1 MKIKPVDILA
11 LFAFL
16 AVILGCACP
25 AASKS
30 KKAPSH
36 ATLPHSSNSGAG
48 YMDVHGHLAGKI
60 MGGPLRGR
68 SDFEGA
74 ARVAL
79 DMMDKLGIETLVVM
93 PPPFQPNHPG
103 VYDVEDLMSVVG
115 RHPGRFAVLGGGG
128 SLNVMIQEAVREGR
142 VSPAKRSAFEKRAV
156 EILAAGAIGFGEMTA
171 EHLCLGKKHN
181 HQSAPP
187 DHPLFLL
194 LADIA
199 ARKDVPIDI
208 HMEAVVEET
217 PLPRGLPSP
226 PNPRTLTSN
235 IEAFER
241 LLAHNRKAKI
251 LWSHVGWDN
260 TGDRTAALTSELLR
274 KHANLYMS
282 FKISPRD
289 SVAGNRPVARGGGL
303 KGEWLSVIEAHPDRF
318 VIGSDQFFLS
328 PRMRGRIG
336 PPSAEPTNRFY
347 SLLPPGL
354 AIKVGYENAA
364 RIFKLDERKP

>member
-1 MKIKPVDILA
+1 MKIKTFRIIGFLVFSIILSGY
-11 LFAFL
+11 AFG
-16 AVILGCACP
+16 AGSGSKG
-25 AASKS
+25 ASVPGKS
-30 KKAPSH
+30 NLK
-36 ATLPHSSNSGAG
+36 SGAT
-48 YMDVHGHLAGKI
+48 YIDVHNHLAGKI
-60 MGGPLRGR
+60 MGGPSRGK
-68 SDFEGA
+68 SDYEGA

-79 DMMDKLGIETLVVM
+79 EMMDRLGIEILFIM
-93 PPPFQPNHPG
+93 PPPFQPNNPG
-103 VYDVEDLMSVVG
+103 VYDVEELMGVVG
-115 RHPGRFAVLGGGG
+115 KHPGRFAVLGGGG

-142 VSPAKRSAFEKRAV
+142 VSTAKRKAFEKKAG
-156 EILAAGAIGFGEMTA
+156 EILTAGAIGFGEMTA

-199 ARKDVPIDI
+199 ARNDVPIDI

-226 PNPRTLTSN
+226 PNPRTLTPN

-260 TGDRTAALTSELLR
+260 TGRRTAALTAELLKR
-274 KHANLYMS
+274 HSNLYMS
-282 FKISPRD
+282 FKISPKD
-289 SVAGNRPVARGGGL
+289 SVAENRPVERGGGL
-303 KGEWLSVIEAHPDRF
+303 KAEWLKVIEAFPDRF

-336 PPSAEPTNRFY
+336 PPSAEPTNHFY
-347 SLLPPGL
+347 SLLPAGL
-354 AIKVGYENAA
+354 ARRVGYENVV
-364 RIFKLDERKP
+364 RIFNR